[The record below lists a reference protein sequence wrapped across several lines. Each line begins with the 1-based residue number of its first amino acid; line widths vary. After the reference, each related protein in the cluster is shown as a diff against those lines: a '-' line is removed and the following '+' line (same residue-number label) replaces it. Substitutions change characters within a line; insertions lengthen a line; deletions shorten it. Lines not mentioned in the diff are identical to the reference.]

1 MTVNDLIARA
11 LNGLRVIAL
20 GDEATA
26 DEAAYCL
33 GEYND
38 MMFAFE
44 LDGMALAHLE
54 ATLDDEIDVPDSHLE
69 ALRLSLMERI
79 APAFG
84 KDVSV
89 GERSRAETGRMALR
103 AYHFSI
109 ATLGSDHPHSSP
121 LPGSS

>member
-54 ATLDDEIDVPDSHLE
+54 ATLDDEIDVPESHLE
-69 ALRLSLMERI
+69 ALRLSLMERV

-84 KDVSV
+84 KDMAV
-89 GERSRAETGRMALR
+89 GERIRAEAGRMGLR

-109 ATLGSDHPHSSP
+109 APLGSDHPLANP